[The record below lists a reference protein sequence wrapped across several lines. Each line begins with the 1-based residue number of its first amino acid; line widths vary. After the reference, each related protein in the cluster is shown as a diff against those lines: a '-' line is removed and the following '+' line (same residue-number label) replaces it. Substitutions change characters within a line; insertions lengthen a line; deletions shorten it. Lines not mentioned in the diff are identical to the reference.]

1 VDPLPPS
8 WSVIDPPPGEPP
20 PVAAPGTAAARYVP
34 FAAIA
39 IAAFGAIAVIVALA
53 SGTPRGPAPSV
64 ALPSE
69 RSASASHEPA
79 DEIVVEVTGA
89 VRKPGL
95 IRLPASSRVADAVA
109 AAGGFGPAVDTTAAS
124 ALHLA
129 KPVADGDQ
137 VHVPVRGEHPSTPP
151 AAGSG
156 PGTPGS
162 PDVPGAATGP
172 IDLNAATEAELDS
185 LPGVGP
191 ATVAKIVAGRTERP
205 FASVDELRDRKIV
218 GPATLAKIRDLVV
231 VH

>member
-8 WSVIDPPPGEPP
+8 WSVIAPQPDEPQ
-20 PVAAPGTAAARYVP
+20 PVAAPPKAAAWYAP

-53 SGTPRGPAPSV
+53 SSTGRGPAPSV

-69 RSASASHEPA
+69 RTASASREPA

-95 IRLPASSRVADAVA
+95 VRLPASSRVADAVA
-109 AAGGFGPAVDTTAAS
+109 AAGGFGPAVDTAAAS

-137 VHVPVRGEHPSTPP
+137 VHVPVRGEHPP
-151 AAGSG
+151 APSGAGPG
-156 PGTPGS
+156 PGTPGTA
-162 PDVPGAATGP
+162 GAASGP

>member
-8 WSVIDPPPGEPP
+8 WSVIEPPPGEPQ
-20 PVAAPGTAAARYVP
+20 PVAAPATSAARYAP

-39 IAAFGAIAVIVALA
+39 IAVIAAIAVIVALA
-53 SGTPRGPAPSV
+53 SSTPRGPAPAV
-64 ALPSE
+64 VLPSE
-69 RSASASHEPA
+69 RAVPASRELA
-79 DEIVVEVTGA
+79 DEIVVEVTGG

-95 IRLPASSRVADAVA
+95 VRLPASSRVADAVA
-109 AAGGFGPAVDTTAAS
+109 AAGGFGPAVDTAAAS

-137 VHVPVRGEHPSTPP
+137 VHVPVRGEHPPAPP
-151 AAGSG
+151 GGGSA
-156 PGTPGS
+156 PGTPGAA
-162 PDVPGAATGP
+162 GAPTGP

-191 ATVAKIVAGRTERP
+191 ATVAKIVAARTERP